1 MRALI
6 PSIICGGSK
15 SASGLRFGIGRRSP
29 KRRRLLVYLMMISI
43 GIGAGTG
50 AWLVRES
57 GIIERTYTKV
67 IGKITVWTNRQLII
81 AGLTAKHVFVTGR
94 GETSKAQ
101 VLAAIDIE
109 SNQSILN
116 FNPRAARQRL
126 LKLSWIE
133 TAQVERRLP
142 DTIIVKLQE
151 RKALAIWQHN
161 GEHALIDLNGQIITR
176 LDLNCFAHLPIVV
189 GRGAPSA
196 AAELIVMLARKP
208 SLYARVHAAVRVGGR
223 RWDIR
228 LKNGIKV
235 HLPEARAFAAW
246 VRLAKLEVE
255 NGIFEKDVAAID
267 LRLPDRLV
275 VRLTPAAVSKRNKK
289 GKET

>member
-1 MRALI
+1 MWALTR
-6 PSIICGGSK
+6 STRFGGSK
-15 SASGLRFGIGRRSP
+15 FTATLRRGSGRRSP
-29 KRRRLLVYLMMISI
+29 KRRQLQIYFLIMSI
-43 GIGAGTG
+43 GLGAGT
-50 AWLVRES
+50 WLIWENR
-57 GIIERTYTKV
+57 IIERTYTIV
-67 IGKITVWTNRQLII
+67 AGEFADWTNKQLII

-101 VLAAIDIE
+101 VLAAIELE
-109 SNQSILN
+109 SNQSILE
-116 FNPRAARQRL
+116 FNPKTARQRL

-133 TAQVERRLP
+133 SAQVERRLP

-151 RKALAIWQHN
+151 RKALALWQHN
-161 GEHALIDLNGQIITR
+161 GRLALIDLNGRIISR
-176 LDLNCFAHLPIVV
+176 LDLDRFAHLPIVV

-196 AAELIVMLARKP
+196 AAELIGMLSRKP
-208 SLYARVHAAVRVGGR
+208 SLYARVRAAVRVGGR

-235 HLPEARAFAAW
+235 HLPEVRAFAAW
-246 VRLAKLEVE
+246 GRLAQLEVE